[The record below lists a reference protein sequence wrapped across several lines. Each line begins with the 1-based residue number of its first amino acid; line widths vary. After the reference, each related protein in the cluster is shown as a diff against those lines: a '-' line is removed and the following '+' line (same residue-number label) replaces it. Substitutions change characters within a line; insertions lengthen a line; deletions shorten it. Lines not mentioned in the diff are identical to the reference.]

1 MRSLPSFAKINVEH
15 LTYGKLV
22 TTENGP
28 VPFGRDYE
36 VTRMSA
42 GLSRWKFD
50 AMRPS
55 GLARKEEWVA
65 EKVDPAFEARGF
77 LVVKQVANPGNGAEI
92 AVVLARLRF
101 RSEGGEGIV
110 GRRYL
115 QCKSWLV
122 QSQDWDLYAS
132 AILAA
137 ARSDL
142 LATPDEMAKP
152 GLNASDEEDARK
164 NDRLISLSLSAPR
177 VQEHLTAPVR
187 QILKHV
193 LDQARLKISAQLALG
208 NESFKDEIEFI
219 DGIGQALG
227 WLGESSELIQS
238 FSAGYLGAPEDVC
251 VRWAPSRQVPVAAL
265 APSQAVL
272 DDLRTRLRISTRQ
285 ARKLSER
292 ESQQLAD
299 ARSNRRDFLK
309 TVVPP
314 QSSHGLERFI
324 RRAKAIA
331 DLRNGRQGSI
341 GLDRSSGYL
350 EFLEAYNRSP
360 GEQTA
365 RGLLGRFRE
374 DFARRLIVERNPH
387 DTYRNALMLACI
399 QPTALDDVNI
409 PLRFIDWALGLAKR
423 VRPDSTYSC
432 LDQLSDNLTSMFE
445 HMVVLCPE
453 EVSEL
458 ESLKNLVDWFSVT
471 GSGSFAVRKLL
482 TLSKTLDRFIDEH
495 IPPTVEE
502 ISEIGAGLKRRCRAA
517 YRRFEDC
524 QTNLLTE
531 PVPGEIVERLY
542 MLSGAYDRIQV
553 AASARSSGSGGSGD
567 LRLQADGAGR
577 FH

>member
-1 MRSLPSFAKINVEH
+1 MRSLPSFANINVEH

-55 GLARKEEWVA
+55 GLARKEAWVA

-77 LVVKQVANPGNGAEI
+77 LVVKQIANPDNPTEI

-115 QCKSWLV
+115 QCRSWLV

-132 AILAA
+132 SILAA
-137 ARSDL
+137 AGSDL

-152 GLNASDEEDARK
+152 GLKARDEEDARK
-164 NDRLISLSLSAPR
+164 NDGLISLSLSAPR
-177 VQEHLTAPVR
+177 VQERLAAPVR

-193 LDQARLKISAQLALG
+193 LDQARSKSSTQLALG

-227 WLGESSELIQS
+227 WLGESSELLQS

-251 VRWAPSRQVPVAAL
+251 LRWAPSRQVPVAAPP
-265 APSQAVL
+265 PSQAAL
-272 DDLRTRLRISTRQ
+272 DELRTTLRISTRQ
-285 ARKLSER
+285 ARRLSES
-292 ESQQLAD
+292 ESQQLAG
-299 ARSNRRDFLK
+299 ARSDRRDFLN
-309 TVVPP
+309 TLIPP
-314 QSSHGLERFI
+314 KSSHELDRFI
-324 RRAKAIA
+324 RRAKASA
-331 DLRNGRQGSI
+331 DLRNGRQGSV

-350 EFLEAYNRSP
+350 EFLKTYDRSP

-365 RGLLGRFRE
+365 SDLMRRFRE
-374 DFARRLIVERNPH
+374 DFARQLIVERNP
-387 DTYRNALMLACI
+387 DDGYRNALMLACI
-399 QPTALDDVNI
+399 RPTALDDVNI
-409 PLRFIDWALGLAKR
+409 PLAIVDWAIGLAKR
-423 VRPDSTYSC
+423 VRPDGVHSC
-432 LDQLSDNLTSMFE
+432 LDQLSNNLTLMFG
-445 HMVVLCPE
+445 HMVVLCPA

-458 ESLKNLVDWFSVT
+458 ERLENLMDWFS
-471 GSGSFAVRKLL
+471 GPESFAVEKLL
-482 TLSKTLDRFIDEH
+482 TRSKTLVEFVDEH
-495 IPPTVEE
+495 VSPTFEE
-502 ISEIGAGLKRRCRAA
+502 FSEIGAGLKRRCRAA
-517 YRRFEDC
+517 YRKFEEY
-524 QTNLLTE
+524 QLSLPE
-531 PVPGEIVERLY
+531 SVPGELVEKLQ
-542 MLSGAYDRIQV
+542 MLSDAYENVQ
-553 AASARSSGSGGSGD
+553 SALAGPLAGSGGSGD
-567 LRLQADGAGR
+567 LQLQIDSVGR